1 MALRAL
7 LLRSRLDKKKKELE
21 ELRGQDADFAKREA
35 ELEAAIQ
42 EMTEETTEEE
52 RKEVEDQTEAFQK
65 EKEEHE
71 QKTGE
76 LEREIERIE
85 GEIKEEEARSAV
97 PPQPVAP
104 AAPAGPAAGAP
115 QTERKG
121 ERTMTMRGK
130 RFEDMSIQE
139 RESMFSRSEVKEFVT
154 RARAV
159 ISNRRAVGNT
169 ELIIPEIMLPMLN
182 QIVYGTSKLLKYTS
196 HDVLPGT
203 ARMVIAGEDPEGVWT
218 EQCGTL
224 NELTLG
230 FTDVEMDGFKVGGF
244 FKVCNY
250 ILEDNDA
257 DLTGRLMNALG
268 TAIAKACDKAIVYGK
283 GAKMPLGFVTRLAQ
297 ETKPDSYSET
307 EREWEDLHTSNLITV
322 TGKKGVD
329 LFKEIVKAT
338 KAIAND
344 YSKEGLV
351 WIMNKSTHVDL
362 VVEAMGSNMAAAIVS
377 GMSDTMPV
385 IGGALEE
392 LEFMEDGDIAFGY
405 LGSYKLVER
414 KGITLGQSEHVK
426 FLEDQTVFK
435 GTARYD
441 GKPVIAEAFAILN
454 IAGKAPTTAATFP
467 EDKANTSEETK

>member
-154 RARAV
+154 RAREV

-322 TGKKGVD
+322 TGKK
-329 LFKEIVKAT
+329 A
-338 KAIAND
+338 
-344 YSKEGLV
+344 
-351 WIMNKSTHVDL
+351 W
-362 VVEAMGSNMAAAIVS
+362 
-377 GMSDTMPV
+377 
-385 IGGALEE
+385 
-392 LEFMEDGDIAFGY
+392 
-405 LGSYKLVER
+405 
-414 KGITLGQSEHVK
+414 
-426 FLEDQTVFK
+426 
-435 GTARYD
+435 
-441 GKPVIAEAFAILN
+441 
-454 IAGKAPTTAATFP
+454 
-467 EDKANTSEETK
+467 TSLRRS

>member
-154 RARAV
+154 RAREV

-244 FKVCNY
+244 SRC
-250 ILEDNDA
+250 
-257 DLTGRLMNALG
+257 
-268 TAIAKACDKAIVYGK
+268 AII
-283 GAKMPLGFVTRLAQ
+283 
-297 ETKPDSYSET
+297 S
-307 EREWEDLHTSNLITV
+307 
-322 TGKKGVD
+322 
-329 LFKEIVKAT
+329 
-338 KAIAND
+338 
-344 YSKEGLV
+344 
-351 WIMNKSTHVDL
+351 
-362 VVEAMGSNMAAAIVS
+362 
-377 GMSDTMPV
+377 
-385 IGGALEE
+385 
-392 LEFMEDGDIAFGY
+392 
-405 LGSYKLVER
+405 
-414 KGITLGQSEHVK
+414 
-426 FLEDQTVFK
+426 
-435 GTARYD
+435 
-441 GKPVIAEAFAILN
+441 
-454 IAGKAPTTAATFP
+454 
-467 EDKANTSEETK
+467 